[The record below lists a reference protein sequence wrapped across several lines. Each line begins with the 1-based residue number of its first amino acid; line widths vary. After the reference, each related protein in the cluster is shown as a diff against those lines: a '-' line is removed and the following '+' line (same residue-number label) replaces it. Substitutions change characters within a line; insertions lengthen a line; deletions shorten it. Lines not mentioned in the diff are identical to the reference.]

1 VTHNVQNLST
11 LQANQE
17 QQIVEPAADSTLS
30 QDELLVVPCD
40 DATFTHMP
48 QLVNKCDIFDLE
60 PCKYAEDK
68 PFHPIT
74 YAQDELNLLFC
85 VI

>member
-1 VTHNVQNLST
+1 
-11 LQANQE
+11 
-17 QQIVEPAADSTLS
+17 
-30 QDELLVVPCD
+30 
-40 DATFTHMP
+40 MP

-74 YAQDELNLLFC
+74 YAQDELKLMPSLNTLGY
-85 VI
+85 IN